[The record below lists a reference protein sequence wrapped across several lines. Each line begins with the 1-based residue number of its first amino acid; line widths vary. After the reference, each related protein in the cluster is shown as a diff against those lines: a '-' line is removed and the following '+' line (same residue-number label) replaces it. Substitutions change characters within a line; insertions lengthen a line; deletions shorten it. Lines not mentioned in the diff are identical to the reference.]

1 VSDREAMQLVLSSE
15 PAFAVTARV
24 FVVTAAR
31 HHGMDERTVE
41 DLRLAASELFTNAL
55 EQGRHQVT
63 FTVATGAHGPMLRAE
78 GVGSLSAPVGDG
90 DAGEVWSRTRR
101 LDVLETLFDD
111 LRVLDEDPGTVEIGL
126 PRTD

>member
-1 VSDREAMQLVLSSE
+1 MQLVLPPE

-31 HHGMDERTVE
+31 HHGMDERVVE

-55 EQGRHQVT
+55 EQGRQQVT
-63 FTVATGAHGPMLRAE
+63 FTVAAGTNGPVLRAE
-78 GVGSLSAPVGDG
+78 GVGSLSAPGGDG
-90 DAGEVWSRTRR
+90 DPEQVWSRTRR

-111 LRVLDEDPGTVEIGL
+111 LRVVDDDPGTVEIDL
-126 PRTD
+126 PRPS

>member
-1 VSDREAMQLVLSSE
+1 MQLVLPSE

-55 EQGRHQVT
+55 EQGRPQVT
-63 FTVATGAHGPMLRAE
+63 FTVTAGAQGPVLRAE
-78 GVGSLSAPVGDG
+78 GVGSLSAQSGDG
-90 DAGEVWSRTRR
+90 DAEEVWSRTRR
-101 LDVLETLFDD
+101 LDVLATLFDD
-111 LRVLDEDPGTVEIGL
+111 LHVLDEEPGTVEIVL
-126 PRTD
+126 PRPS

>member
-1 VSDREAMQLVLSSE
+1 VSDRDAMQLVLPSE

-55 EQGRHQVT
+55 EQGRQRVK
-63 FTVATGAHGPMLRAE
+63 FTVIAGAQGPILRAE
-78 GVGSLSAPVGDG
+78 GVGSLSSPVGDG
-90 DAGEVWSRTRR
+90 DAGEVWARTRR
-101 LDVLETLFDD
+101 LDVLQTLFDD
-111 LRVLDEDPGTVEIGL
+111 LRVLNEDPGMVEIVL
-126 PRTD
+126 PRPS

>member
-1 VSDREAMQLVLSSE
+1 VSDREAMQLVLPSE

-55 EQGRHQVT
+55 EQGRPEVT
-63 FTVATGAHGPMLRAE
+63 FTVAAGAQGPVLRAE
-78 GVGSLSAPVGDG
+78 GVGSLSAPMGDG
-90 DAGEVWSRTRR
+90 DAEDVWSRTRR

-111 LRVLDEDPGTVEIGL
+111 LRVLNEDPGTVEIVL
-126 PRTD
+126 PRPS

>member
-1 VSDREAMQLVLSSE
+1 VSDREAMQLVLPSE

-55 EQGRHQVT
+55 EQGRRHVT
-63 FTVATGAHGPMLRAE
+63 FTVAAGAQGPILRAE
-78 GVGSLSAPVGDG
+78 GVGSLSAPAGDG

-111 LRVLDEDPGTVEIGL
+111 LRVLNEDPGTVEIVL
-126 PRTD
+126 PRPS

>member
-1 VSDREAMQLVLSSE
+1 MQLMLPSE

-31 HHGMDERTVE
+31 HHGVDERTVE

-55 EQGRHQVT
+55 EQGRPQVT
-63 FTVATGAHGPMLRAE
+63 FTVAAGEQGPVLRAE
-78 GVGSLSAPVGDG
+78 GVGSLSATGGDG

-101 LDVLETLFDD
+101 LDVLETLFDG
-111 LRVLDEDPGTVEIGL
+111 LRVLDEDPGTVEIVL
-126 PRTD
+126 PRSA